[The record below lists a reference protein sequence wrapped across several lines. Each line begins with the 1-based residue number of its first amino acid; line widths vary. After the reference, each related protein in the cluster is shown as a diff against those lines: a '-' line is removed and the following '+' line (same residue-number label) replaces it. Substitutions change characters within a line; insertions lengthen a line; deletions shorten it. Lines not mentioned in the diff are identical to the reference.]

1 MRVNA
6 TVQQNGVAAA
16 GKTRRAGS
24 GGFTLDSSGPAQS
37 TKSAGAALGI
47 HSVDALMALQGVE
60 DATERRQRFAKKGN
74 SALDLLDSLKV
85 EILEGMVGLETLR
98 RLEVTLQGLAE
109 RSGEPGLDDVLSAIT
124 VRVAVEIAKRQPAK
138 NLPHASAA

>member
-6 TVQQNGVAAA
+6 TVQNGVTGTGPA
-16 GKTRRAGS
+16 RRAGA
-24 GGFTLDSSGPAQS
+24 GGFSLDSSSPAQS
-37 TKSAGAALGI
+37 AKSAGAALGI
-47 HSVDALMALQGVE
+47 HSVDALMTLQGVE
-60 DATERRQRFAKKGN
+60 DATERRKRFARKGT

-85 EILEGMVGLETLR
+85 EILEGKVGLETLR

-124 VRVAVEIAKRQPAK
+124 VRVAVEIAKRKPAQA
-138 NLPHASAA
+138 PAA